1 MFEMPLDGVSWSL
14 FRVSSTMPAS
24 APRSMQSKLGRITSA
39 SASRASLV
47 PTSFLSRSVRVWQQ
61 RLKSIKLRDG
71 SFHDGQLELV
81 TWPSRS
87 GRKGWGGVVVEES
100 EEMRNKYLTEF
111 RSDDQ
116 KVRPVFR

>member
-1 MFEMPLDGVSWSL
+1 
-14 FRVSSTMPAS
+14 
-24 APRSMQSKLGRITSA
+24 MQSKLGRITSA

-61 RLKSIKLRDG
+61 RLKSITLRDG
-71 SFHDGQLELV
+71 SSHDGQLELV

-116 KVRPVFR
+116 KVRSVFR

>member
-1 MFEMPLDGVSWSL
+1 M
-14 FRVSSTMPAS
+14 
-24 APRSMQSKLGRITSA
+24 
-39 SASRASLV
+39 
-47 PTSFLSRSVRVWQQ
+47 RVWQQ

-71 SFHDGQLELV
+71 SFHNGQLELV

-116 KVRPVFR
+116 KVRPVFRWRSSIAALQVLGHSLPMDVLRQRGRHGSWSVLTLSRP